1 MSTADVV
8 AAVLWTGVTL
18 YAVFGGAD
26 FGAGFW
32 TLVARGGERGQRARA
47 LIAWAIGPVWE
58 SNHVW
63 LIFVLVVL
71 WTGFPEAFASIM
83 STLFIP
89 LSLAA
94 LGIVLRGAG
103 FAFQGV
109 AARERG
115 RRLATRAFALSS
127 VLTPFFMGTV
137 AGAVAS
143 GRVPIGNAKGDP
155 VTSWVNP
162 VSLLIGVLFVAAGA
176 YLAAVFLASDARR
189 FGDPDL
195 ERYFATRALGAAV
208 AAGIVAVAGIF
219 VLHADARYIY
229 DGLVDEGLPLVI
241 ASVVFGA
248 AALLLALARRPAR
261 RPRPG
266 GGRRRRGDLG
276 LGGRAVPLPAARE
289 AHRRGRRRGQ
299 RDADRL
305 ARRLRCRP
313 GLRRARAGAALHARP
328 ANGAGGGGGAV
339 IAPSGE
345 QIEIVHGDQRA
356 VVVEVGGGL
365 REYTLDGRNVLD
377 GYGADEMSSSG
388 RGQVLIPWP
397 NRIQDGRYSFDG
409 QEHQLPLDDVA
420 EQDAIHGLVRWGSW
434 IAGDR
439 AENRVVME
447 HALHPQP
454 GYPFSLALSVEYLLS
469 DEGLL
474 VRTTATNRGPRPCP
488 YGSGNH
494 PYLTV
499 SETSVDSL
507 TLRVPA
513 HTLLRSDE
521 RGIPVDSATGEG
533 TEYDFRRPRADRRD
547 RAGPRLHRPRARRGR
562 PSSR

>member
-1 MSTADVV
+1 VSTADAV
-8 AAVLWTGVTL
+8 AAVLWVGVTL

-32 TLVARGGERGQRARA
+32 TLFARSDERGKRARG

-127 VLTPFFMGTV
+127 VVTPFFMGTV

-195 ERYFATRALGAAV
+195 ERYFETRALGAAV
-208 AAGIVAVAGIF
+208 AAGILAVAGIF

-229 DGLVDEGLPLVI
+229 DGLVSEGLPLVI
-241 ASVVFGA
+241 ASGVCGA
-248 AALLLALARRPAR
+248 AALLLLWRGARRSVR
-261 RPRPG
+261 V
-266 GGRRRRGDLG
+266 L
-276 LGGRAVPLPAARE
+276 
-289 AHRRGRRRGQ
+289 
-299 RDADRL
+299 
-305 ARRLRCRP
+305 
-313 GLRRARAGAALHARP
+313 AGAAVV
-328 ANGAGGGGGAV
+328 AV
-339 IAPSGE
+339 IWGWGAAQYPYLLPEKLTVADGAAASETLSALLVVFGL
-345 QIEIVHGDQRA
+345 A
-356 VVVEVGGGL
+356 VVVVVPAL
-365 REYTLDGRNVLD
+365 ALLYTLDQRTVL
-377 GYGADEMSSSG
+377 E
-388 RGQVLIPWP
+388 
-397 NRIQDGRYSFDG
+397 
-409 QEHQLPLDDVA
+409 EEA
-420 EQDAIHGLVRWGSW
+420 E
-434 IAGDR
+434 
-439 AENRVVME
+439 
-447 HALHPQP
+447 P
-454 GYPFSLALSVEYLLS
+454 
-469 DEGLL
+469 
-474 VRTTATNRGPRPCP
+474 
-488 YGSGNH
+488 
-494 PYLTV
+494 
-499 SETSVDSL
+499 
-507 TLRVPA
+507 
-513 HTLLRSDE
+513 
-521 RGIPVDSATGEG
+521 
-533 TEYDFRRPRADRRD
+533 
-547 RAGPRLHRPRARRGR
+547 
-562 PSSR
+562 